1 MRKQLL
7 SVFSIISVITSVDFT
22 GANLYCQAS
31 ERSDTVPVFLPSVN
45 VVSGES
51 SKTVTSSTPYQK
63 IDAER
68 IKLTGITD
76 ISDAMNR
83 LPGVNVRDYGGAGGL
98 KTVSVR
104 GLGAGHT
111 AVVYDGVALSDCQS
125 GQIDLSRYSLDN
137 VSAISLYSGDN
148 DDIFMP
154 AKAAASASSIY
165 ISSFTAP
172 SPSDKGL
179 HLNARMRT
187 GSFGFYNPFLRI
199 SKGFGKYSFSF
210 NTEFIHADND
220 YTFKLQNG
228 KYITKEKRQ
237 NSNMNSWHGELNYR
251 VRLAPASILNAKLYY
266 YDNSRRLPG
275 PVVYYVTKT
284 DEHMRDRNFF
294 GQIQFK
300 GKVADKLSVL
310 STAKFNWATS
320 HYRDFD
326 QRYASGVLD
335 NYYIQREA
343 YITGAL
349 LFTPSSFLSLDYS
362 ADWAWNN
369 LSSNTD
375 NNIRP
380 LRHTVLQ
387 SLAAKCVFGRVTAMG
402 RLLYSLYFNDA
413 KDGDAGKNQSRF
425 SPMVSVSV
433 KPFEGIGLYVRGG
446 YKNIFRLPTFNEAY
460 YDNYGSINL
469 DPETTDQ
476 FNLGVTYQASS
487 VSWMPDLSIT
497 CDGYLNH
504 VKNKIVAVPYN
515 LFLWRMTNLGKV
527 RVFGVD
533 LTLNSTFR
541 LSRRHALTLVGS
553 YSFQRAEPRTSPDAS
568 DWMKQVAYIPRNS
581 GSVSLSWLNPWVDV
595 AIHSN
600 GMDDRY
606 TTNNNLP
613 ETRIPGFFETGV
625 ALSHKFT
632 FKKCS
637 MEVRGDLIN
646 LFNSQYEIVA
656 RYPMPGSSWKL
667 AFEFNL

>member
-1 MRKQLL
+1 ML
-7 SVFSIISVITSVDFT
+7 SVFLIISVVTSVDFT
-22 GANLYCQAS
+22 GALFYCQAS
-31 ERSDTVPVFLPSVN
+31 EGPDTVAVSLPSVD

-51 SKTVTSSTPYQK
+51 SKAVTSSTPYQK

-68 IKLTGITD
+68 IKVAGITD

-111 AVVYDGVALSDCQS
+111 AVLYDGVALSDCQS

-148 DDIFMP
+148 DDIFIS
-154 AKAAASASSIY
+154 AKAAASASSIH

-172 SPSDKGL
+172 SPDDKGF
-179 HLNARMRT
+179 HLNAKMRT

-199 SKGFGKYSFSF
+199 SKGFGKHSFSF
-210 NTEFIHADND
+210 NTEFVHADND
-220 YTFKLQNG
+220 YSFKLRNG
-228 KYITKEKRQ
+228 KYVTNETRQ
-237 NSNMNSWHGELNYR
+237 NSDMDSWHGELNYR
-251 VRLAPASILNAKLYY
+251 MQPAAASVLKAKLYY

-284 DEHMRDRNFF
+284 DERMRDRNFF
-294 GQIQFK
+294 GQLQFK
-300 GKVADKLSVL
+300 GKVAKDLSVL
-310 STAKFNWATS
+310 STAKFNWAAS
-320 HYRDFD
+320 RYREFA

-343 YITGAL
+343 YISGAL
-349 LFTPSSFLSLDYS
+349 LFTPTSRLSFDYS

-375 NNIRP
+375 NDIRP
-380 LRHTVLQ
+380 WRHTILQ
-387 SLAAKCVFGRVTAMG
+387 SIAAKCVFGRVTAMG
-402 RLLYSLYFNDA
+402 RILYSLYFNDA
-413 KDGDAGKNQSRF
+413 KDGDAGDNQSRV

-433 KPFEGIGLYVRGG
+433 KPFGQIGLYVRGG
-446 YKNIFRLPTFNEAY
+446 YKNIFRMPTFNEAY

-476 FNLGVTYQASS
+476 FNLGLTFQAPSR
-487 VSWMPDLSIT
+487 PALPELSIT

-504 VKNKIVAVPYN
+504 VDNKIVAVPYN
-515 LFLWRMTNLGKV
+515 LFIWRMTNLGKV
-527 RVFGVD
+527 RVYGVD
-533 LTLNSTFR
+533 LTVNSTIR
-541 LSRRHALTLVGS
+541 LASRHSLAFVGS
-553 YSFQRAEPRTSPDAS
+553 YSFQRAEPRTSPES
-568 DWMKQVAYIPRNS
+568 SEWMKQVAYIPRNS
-581 GSVSLSWLNPWVDV
+581 GSLSLTWLNPWVDV
-595 AIHSN
+595 AIHST
-600 GMDDRY
+600 GMDERY

-625 ALSHKFT
+625 SLSHKFML
-632 FKKCS
+632 KKCS
-637 MEVRGDLIN
+637 IDVRGDLIN
-646 LFNSQYEIVA
+646 LFNTQYEIVS
-656 RYPMPGSSWKL
+656 RYPMPGRSWKL
-667 AFEFNL
+667 AIELNL